1 MDKFLGIF
9 LSIFLPL
16 QMSLCE
22 FEEDE
27 SVYLIEISS
36 SDGGTVSNEGGLY
49 AVGDEFTTE
58 ALPESDFLFQRW
70 SDGRTDN
77 PLSFTVDDNVD
88 LEAIFFESEINVDF
102 YVIGQG
108 SIQVNTYHDHE
119 ENADTI
125 PDPNFSFSSSQN
137 ISKSFHWG
145 DRIQVEALPNQHYD
159 FFDWVNNSFSTGD
172 DNVVINSTQ
181 SETILYESQSISA
194 EFIGMIVECNI
205 YCEFEGT
212 DNDRGDVIFD
222 KITYRYGDSL
232 TVSAAPDLNWKFKDW
247 TNGSTQNPYR
257 IILNEEMVN
266 AVTVDSLR
274 MDLMVRWAPKDSFVN
289 VEILSADGG
298 DVSITK
304 NREGSGYKEGDII
317 TINAL
322 PNEGNRFTSWSDG
335 NESPERTIEVGE
347 NNIILTASFSEIPT
361 QYALSLTAGTGG
373 SVSGGGTYDTGSSVD
388 ITATPDSGYTFT
400 SWSDGSTDAT
410 RTVTVSS
417 ATSLTASFS
426 VIQYALSLTAGTGGS
441 VSGGGTYDTGSSVD
455 ITATPDSGYTFT
467 SWSDGS
473 TDATRTVTVSSA
485 TSLTA
490 SFSAVVAGGFSACS
504 DTAANDFGGTTT
516 VAYTPGSAQPDLYE
530 DSDGSIWLFATYI
543 NAGQGIT
550 NGTLS
555 VVIERHEGGNS
566 YTTIQTKTYSGIED
580 NKKIRFFFELP
591 SEIDSSNL
599 NDYRATYKLDGTIY
613 GPAGHN
619 DQKPLNSYDL
629 NTSGSQPTCTFS
641 INNSSKDIN

>member
-36 SDGGTVSNEGGLY
+36 SDGGTVSNEGGIY

-145 DRIQVEALPNQHYD
+145 DRIQVEAIPNQHYE

-274 MDLMVRWAPKDSFVN
+274 MDLMVRWAPEDSFVN

-361 QYALSLTAGTGG
+361 
-373 SVSGGGTYDTGSSVD
+373 
-388 ITATPDSGYTFT
+388 
-400 SWSDGSTDAT
+400 
-410 RTVTVSS
+410 
-417 ATSLTASFS
+417 
-426 VIQYALSLTAGTGGS
+426 QYALSLTAGTGGS

>member
-102 YVIGQG
+102 YVIGHG

-145 DRIQVEALPNQHYD
+145 DRIQVEAIPNQHYE

-232 TVSAAPDLNWKFKDW
+232 TVSAAPDLNWKFKNW
-247 TNGSTQNPYR
+247 TNGSIQNPYR

-274 MDLMVRWAPKDSFVN
+274 MDLMVRWAPEDSFVN

-304 NREGSGYKEGDII
+304 NREGSGYKEGDTI

-322 PNEGNRFTSWSDG
+322 PYEGNRFTSWSDG

-361 QYALSLTAGTGG
+361 
-373 SVSGGGTYDTGSSVD
+373 
-388 ITATPDSGYTFT
+388 
-400 SWSDGSTDAT
+400 
-410 RTVTVSS
+410 
-417 ATSLTASFS
+417 
-426 VIQYALSLTAGTGGS
+426 QYALSLTAGTGGS